1 MRGPDRARRLLVIPD
16 AHAHGQYSNERFTWL
31 GRLIAHERPDV
42 VVCLGDFADMPALSN
57 YDKGKRG
64 FEGRRYKRDVE
75 ATRDALQRMHA
86 PVTHAPELLMC
97 LGNHEARIDRAANDA
112 PELEGT
118 ISTQDLGYAEHGWRV
133 APYQTTVSVAG
144 FAFSH
149 HFASGVAGRPI
160 GGMNQAAQM
169 TRLLFTSAVVGHS
182 HIADSARRTRPD
194 GSRVLCISAG
204 CYTPADMIEGW
215 NLATHQLWWRGVLIM
230 EDARDG
236 DCGELRWVSQ
246 DRMREL
252 YGGDDGLAD
261 SAGAAGDDG
270 PGGVGHDAP
279 AVSAAVQPAPVSNG
293 NGHIGHALDVEH
305 MASTGNVRVK
315 PCNFAGCEDCYPQQ
329 SSGGLD
335 YDDVADTQIGP
346 PRVAAPQ
353 SRRAFAESVGV
364 PESTLRDWER
374 REGKPWWEYK
384 PAV

>member
-31 GRLIAHERPDV
+31 GRLVAHERPDV

-230 EDARDG
+230 EDAHDG

-252 YGGDDGLAD
+252 YG
-261 SAGAAGDDG
+261 
-270 PGGVGHDAP
+270 
-279 AVSAAVQPAPVSNG
+279 QPQQHAPVS
-293 NGHIGHALDVEH
+293 ATATTDP
-305 MASTGNVRVK
+305 
-315 PCNFAGCEDCYPQQ
+315 PCNFTGCEDCYPQQ
-329 SSGGLD
+329 SAGGLD

-353 SRRAFAESVGV
+353 SRRAFAEQAGV

-374 REGKPWWEYK
+374 REGKPWWEWRRES
-384 PAV
+384 A

>member
-57 YDKGKRG
+57 YDRGKRG

-75 ATRDALQRMHA
+75 ATRDALQRLHA

-118 ISTQDLGYAEHGWRV
+118 ISTQDLGYAEYGWRV
-133 APYQTTVSVAG
+133 AQYQTTVSVAG

-252 YGGDDGLAD
+252 YG
-261 SAGAAGDDG
+261 
-270 PGGVGHDAP
+270 
-279 AVSAAVQPAPVSNG
+279 AVQSAPVSNG
-293 NGHIGHALDVEH
+293 NGHSSNPHIGHALDVEH
-305 MASTGNVRVK
+305 MASTGDVRVK
-315 PCNFAGCEDCYPQQ
+315 PCNFTGCEDCYPQQ
-329 SSGGLD
+329 SAGGLD

-374 REGKPWWEYK
+374 REGKPWWQYAKE
-384 PAV
+384 AT